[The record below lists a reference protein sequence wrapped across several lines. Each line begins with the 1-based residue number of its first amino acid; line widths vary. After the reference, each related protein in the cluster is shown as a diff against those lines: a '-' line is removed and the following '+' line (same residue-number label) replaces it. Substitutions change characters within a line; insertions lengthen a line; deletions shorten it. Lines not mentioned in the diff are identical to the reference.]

1 MSLNRILGVREVEG
15 ARKIEIS
22 LRRIAL
28 WALIFSNAFCV
39 PYFFAKLFRLI

>member
-1 MSLNRILGVREVEG
+1 MSLSRILGLREIEG
-15 ARKIEIS
+15 TRKIEIS